1 MRSRT
6 SRRSLSSS
14 CSALP
19 RQQYVH
25 IALSPVRSSAT
36 ARKRRLATSRR
47 CSPHGT
53 LRRCARSASASIHA
67 FQDRHTHR
75 VRTRDVHSTFA
86 TPSARGPHF
95 VCLRRRSC
103 TAVPVR
109 RITPSFPPL
118 RFPRVSAACAGSRT
132 VVEVRMVPKFALQRV
147 AIASVS
153 FRSNPPCACA
163 STMRLVRFLIYRG
176 GTSHQRSLFLVG
188 EGFARGHVAS
198 PGCPIR
204 RGIPFRPPLSSAVDG
219 PNPGG
224 PSLIHGRRGVSSLP
238 LRIDAFVGDLDIFP
252 SLSLFG
258 PLRIHPALTSWH
270 GSVISRRKHP
280 IPSELGS

>member
-75 VRTRDVHSTFA
+75 VRTRDVRSTFA

-103 TAVPVR
+103 NAVPVR
-109 RITPSFPPL
+109 RITPSFPPP
-118 RFPRVSAACAGSRT
+118 RFPRVSAACVGSRT

-163 STMRLVRFLIYRG
+163 STMR
-176 GTSHQRSLFLVG
+176 
-188 EGFARGHVAS
+188 FARFPDAAEES
-198 PGCPIR
+198 LSIC
-204 RGIPFRPPLSSAVDG
+204 LSS
-219 PNPGG
+219 
-224 PSLIHGRRGVSSLP
+224 SSGKASHSTTSRLLARSPAEERQSNLVHP
-238 LRIDAFVGDLDIFP
+238 LR
-252 SLSLFG
+252 
-258 PLRIHPALTSWH
+258 
-270 GSVISRRKHP
+270 
-280 IPSELGS
+280 